1 MTLWEYVSIREDV
14 FDRSLDDKLAPSL
27 AEVVFK
33 EAHEIYIDS
42 ERFIDITYPTET
54 LKKLLEEVLNA
65 FASRVGR
72 VIILPSAFGG
82 GKTHIMILLYHLL
95 KNPALLSRILGDSAK
110 IKQHV
115 LEGATVV
122 VIDGTDK
129 RTAPSPIP
137 GEALEV
143 DGVKIRTLWG
153 YLAYKLNA
161 YDKARTY
168 DESLIS
174 PESSTLLGLFAGK
187 KALIL
192 IDEIGL
198 YYNRI
203 ARGPPEL
210 SNYADQV
217 VVFLRMLTEA
227 ASRKDVSVVVV
238 ISLPAEPTREGL
250 RAEPGYENFVEKIER
265 EVARRGVIVEKPIA
279 TDEDFANILRRRLFS
294 NIDERGAELA
304 SRKLKRAFVDY
315 RDHLKDLSE
324 EVKKYYPFHPLF
336 IAMFREIVERNKD
349 LQRTRDALKIA
360 RKVLRSLYSSVKELS
375 LIMPTDIDLRVRE
388 IRTNIVT
395 QSFMGFDVVVDK
407 IISKTREIP
416 VEGTFVQEVY
426 RDLAYRVALYVF
438 LRTYIYDPHLE
449 PKSEFPSKAEV
460 VTGVYDPDR
469 CDQYLLSPARISELL
484 EKLAAGT
491 IEYRVPHLYGRDCY
505 YWVTRL
511 LDIGERISKEAER
524 VEDSQT
530 LALILEEVEKL
541 YSKPYDADAR
551 GEVKSAV
558 FAPKPKVLLEAKPL
572 EDDVAE
578 YRVVVIVPPLE
589 NKREGVYTADE
600 LYDVVYYKLSG
611 RQKAMKRFLNTT
623 VVLFSNNVFKWQDV
637 IKTAKMIIAC
647 DRLKETISREY
658 RDEKVV
664 KLLKDELKRERDN
677 LLSTLKYKLV
687 TQYFN
692 LVVYP
697 DMEKDTRIV
706 KVVQSGTAGK
716 TLVGLVEEA
725 LRNNGKI
732 LDEKSASD
740 FEVLVRTLEGKKEAE
755 EVEWSKTMNLKDVV
769 NAFFENSAHPMI
781 PPESVKKALLSGLR
795 SLKIGIKRND
805 KVYFKIV
812 EGAGELASL
821 VDTDV
826 VIPAKEAAEKQ
837 LEELSKEAE
846 EVGEDMIVRRYYVA
860 VYGDKEIPLKEL
872 KQKYPENYIK
882 VFIESDIKLREEKIL
897 KGFIVDIEPSY
908 AEFKLDETQDNIS
921 VKVLVK
927 RVGAF
932 SEEVTLTPDVG
943 RVELQRG
950 VPDFETTWIVPVP
963 KEPGDY
969 VYKLVAKGAKLVR
982 ETPLRLIIKRGLICR
997 AEPYDRVVEIT
1008 MKGEI
1013 DATVLVKF
1021 LQAVE
1026 KCIKG
1031 QKLVKQ
1037 CNLKVEFH
1045 EKGSE
1050 KPLRLINVGF
1060 KDVLIDDVV
1069 NVSKA
1074 LSSAFGLTARITN
1087 IGDVKIEIKGNGVV
1101 ENVDEL
1107 KTISGD
1113 IIKKGVSI
1121 EYCW

>member
-33 EAHEIYIDS
+33 EAHEIYVDP
-42 ERFIDITYPTET
+42 ERFVNITYPTET
-54 LKKLLEEVLNA
+54 LKRLLEEVLNA
-65 FASRVGR
+65 FASKVGR

-95 KNPALLSRILGDSAK
+95 KNPALLSRVLGDSAK
-110 IKQHV
+110 VKQHI

-153 YLAYKLNA
+153 YLAYKLGA
-161 YDKARTY
+161 YDKVRTY
-168 DESLIS
+168 DESSIS

-187 KALIL
+187 KVLIL

-227 ASRKDVSVVVV
+227 VSRKDVSVIVV

-250 RAEPGYENFVEKIER
+250 RAEPGYEIFVEKIER

-294 NIDERGAELA
+294 KIDERGGELA
-304 SRKLKRAFVDY
+304 SRKLRKAFVDY
-315 RDHLKDLSE
+315 REHLKDVSE

-336 IAMFREIVERNKD
+336 IAVLKEIVERNKD

-407 IISKTREIP
+407 IISKAREIP
-416 VEGTFVQEVY
+416 VEGDVVQEVY

-449 PKSEFPSKAEV
+449 PKSEFPSKAEA

-469 CDQYLLSPARISELL
+469 CDQYYLSPVRISELL

-491 IEYRVPHLYGRDCY
+491 IEYRVPHLYGRDGY

-524 VEDSQT
+524 VEDSQALT
-530 LALILEEVEKL
+530 LILEEVEKL
-541 YSKPYDADAR
+541 YSKPYDADTR

-558 FAPKPKVLLEAKPL
+558 FASKPRVLLKAEPL

-578 YRVVVIVPPLE
+578 YRVAVIVPPLE
-589 NKREGVYTADE
+589 NEREGVYVADE
-600 LYDVVYYKLSG
+600 LYDVVYYRLSG
-611 RQKAMKRFLNTT
+611 RQKVMKRFRNTT
-623 VVLFSNNVFKWQDV
+623 VVLFSNNVSKWQDV

-658 RDEKVV
+658 RDEKVI
-664 KLLKDELKRERDN
+664 KLLKDELKEHRGN

-692 LVVYP
+692 LVAYP
-697 DMEKDTRIV
+697 DMEKDTRV
-706 KVVQSGTAGK
+706 VRVVQSGTTGK
-716 TLVGLVEEA
+716 TLVELVEEA
-725 LRNNGKI
+725 LRNSGKV
-732 LDEKSASD
+732 LDERYASD
-740 FEVLVRTLEGKKEAE
+740 FEVLVRILEGRKEAE
-755 EVEWSKTMNLKDVV
+755 EVEWSKTTSVRDVV
-769 NAFFENSAHPMI
+769 NAFFENSAYPMI
-781 PPESVKKALLSGLR
+781 PPKSVKKALLSGLR
-795 SLKIGIKRND
+795 SLKIGVKRDD
-805 KVYFKIV
+805 KVYFKKV
-812 EGAGELASL
+812 EGVGELASL
-821 VDTDV
+821 EDTDM

-837 LEELSKEAE
+837 LEELSKEIE
-846 EVGEDMIVRRYYVA
+846 EIEEDTIVRYYYVA
-860 VYGDKEIPLKEL
+860 VYGGKEIPLKEL

-882 VFIESDIKLREEKIL
+882 VFIESDIKLRKERIS
-897 KGFIVDIEPSY
+897 KGFTVYIEPSY
-908 AEFKLDETQDNIS
+908 AEFKLDEVPDNIS
-921 VKVLVK
+921 VKVLVR
-927 RVGAF
+927 RVGPF

-950 VPDFETTWIVPVP
+950 LPDFSTIWIAPVP
-963 KEPGDY
+963 REPGDY
-969 VYKLVAKGAKLVR
+969 VYKLVARGAKLVR
-982 ETPLRLIIKRGLICR
+982 ETSLRLVVKRGLICR
-997 AEPYDRVVEIT
+997 AEPYDRVVEIV
-1008 MKGEI
+1008 MRGEI
-1013 DATVLVKF
+1013 DATVLVEF
-1021 LQAVE
+1021 LRAVE
-1026 KCIKG
+1026 KYIKG

-1037 CNLKVEFH
+1037 CKLKVEHH
-1045 EKGSE
+1045 EKGPE
-1050 KPLRLINVGF
+1050 KPSRLITVDF
-1060 KDVLIDDVV
+1060 EDALIDDVV
-1069 NVSKA
+1069 NVSRA
-1074 LSSAFGLTARITN
+1074 LSNVLGLTARIIN
-1087 IGDVKIEIKGNGVV
+1087 IGDVKIEVKGDGVV

-1107 KTISGD
+1107 KSVSGK
-1113 IIKKGVSI
+1113 IIKERVSI

>member
-27 AEVVFK
+27 AEVMFK
-33 EAHEIYIDS
+33 EAHEIYVDP
-42 ERFIDITYPTET
+42 EKFVNITYPTET
-54 LKKLLEEVLNA
+54 LKRLLEEVLNA

-95 KNPALLSRILGDSAK
+95 KNPALLSRVLGDSAK

-115 LEGATVV
+115 LEGAIVV

-137 GEALEV
+137 GEAIEV

-153 YLAYKLNA
+153 YLAYKLGA
-161 YDKARTY
+161 YDKVRTY
-168 DESLIS
+168 DETLIS

-203 ARGPPEL
+203 ARGPSEL

-217 VVFLRMLTEA
+217 IVFLRMLTEA

-250 RAEPGYENFVEKIER
+250 RAEPGYEIFVERIER

-294 NIDERGAELA
+294 KIDDRGGELA
-304 SRKLKRAFVDY
+304 SRKLRKAFVDY
-315 RDHLKDLSE
+315 HDHLKDVSE

-336 IAMFREIVERNKD
+336 IAVLKEIVERNKD

-360 RKVLRSLYSSVKELS
+360 RKVLRSLYGSVKELS

-388 IRTNIVT
+388 IRTSIIT

-407 IISKTREIP
+407 IISKTKDIP
-416 VEGTFVQEVY
+416 VEGTFVQEAY

-449 PKSEFPSKAEV
+449 PRSEFPSRAEV

-469 CDQYLLSPARISELL
+469 CDQYLLSPVRISELL

-491 IEYRVPHLYGRDCY
+491 IEYRVPHLYGRDGY

-524 VEDSQT
+524 VEDSQALT
-530 LALILEEVEKL
+530 LILKESEKL
-541 YSKPYDADAR
+541 YLKPYDAR
-551 GEVKSAV
+551 EEVKPVV
-558 FAPKPKVLLEAKPL
+558 FASKPEVLLEAKPL

-589 NKREGVYTADE
+589 NKREGVYVADE

-611 RQKAMKRFLNTT
+611 RQKVMKRFLNTT
-623 VVLFSNNVFKWQDV
+623 VVLFSNNVSKWQDV
-637 IKTAKMIIAC
+637 VKTAKMIIAC
-647 DRLKETISREY
+647 DRLEETISREY

-664 KLLKDELKRERDN
+664 KFLKDELKEYRGN
-677 LLSTLKYKLV
+677 LLLTLKYKLV

-692 LVVYP
+692 LVAYP
-697 DMEKDTRIV
+697 DMEEDTRV
-706 KVVQSGTAGK
+706 VRVVQSGIAGK
-716 TLVGLVEEA
+716 TLVELVEEA
-725 LRNNGKI
+725 LRNNGKV

-740 FEVLVRTLEGKKEAE
+740 FEVLVRILEGKKEAE
-755 EVEWSKTMNLKDVV
+755 EVEWSKTMSVRDVV
-769 NAFFENSAHPMI
+769 NAFFENPAYPMI
-781 PPESVKKALLSGLR
+781 PPGSVKRALLSGLR
-795 SLKIGIKRND
+795 RLKIGVKRND
-805 KVYFKIV
+805 EIYFKRV
-812 EGAGELASL
+812 EGVGELASL
-821 VDTDV
+821 ADTDV

-837 LEELSKEAE
+837 LEKLSKEVE
-846 EVGEDMIVRRYYVA
+846 EVKEDMIVRRYYVA
-860 VYGDKEIPLKEL
+860 VYGGKEIPLKEL
-872 KQKYPENYIK
+872 KQRYPENYVK

-897 KGFIVDIEPSY
+897 KGFTTSIEPEY
-908 AEFKLDETQDNIS
+908 AEFKLDEAPDHVL

-927 RVGAF
+927 RVGPF
-932 SEEVTLTPDVG
+932 NEEVALTPDVG
-943 RVELQRG
+943 GVELQRG
-950 VPDFETTWIVPVP
+950 VPDFETTWSVPVP

-969 VYKLVAKGAKLVR
+969 AYKLVARGGKLIRETTLKLVV
-982 ETPLRLIIKRGLICR
+982 KRGLVCKS
-997 AEPYDRVVEIT
+997 EPQGRVIEIT

-1013 DATVLVKF
+1013 DVTAFVKF

-1045 EKGSE
+1045 EKGPE
-1050 KPLRLINVGF
+1050 KPSRRINVSF
-1060 KDVLIDDVV
+1060 NDVLVDDVV
-1069 NVSKA
+1069 SVSKA
-1074 LSSAFGLTARITN
+1074 LSSAFGLTARIVN
-1087 IGDVKIEIKGNGVV
+1087 AGDVKIEIKGDGVV
-1101 ENVDEL
+1101 ENADEL
-1107 KTISGD
+1107 KSISGD